1 MAVHRSSGMPFLP
14 VTQLETKDEGTPM
27 TFDNAIARPRSDST
41 QIFNSMHRS
50 LSYGYTL
57 SISNGHYP
65 HLTAGYL
72 IPAMQTVFETRRT
85 RLGILVKKHGTVANL
100 NRALDWEETNARLY
114 QIHNR
119 SIRADRG
126 TLYEMGDPTARE
138 IEEKLSLGL
147 GWMDTP
153 PSYAELHGEE
163 DPRTKVLLLME
174 SMPPDQ
180 WPTAVRLLDALAQPA
195 QGTGTNGKQ

>member
-1 MAVHRSSGMPFLP
+1 MGRV
-14 VTQLETKDEGTPM
+14 
-27 TFDNAIARPRSDST
+27 
-41 QIFNSMHRS
+41 
-50 LSYGYTL
+50 
-57 SISNGHYP
+57 
-65 HLTAGYL
+65 
-72 IPAMQTVFETRRT
+72 QTVFETRRT
-85 RLGILVKKHGTVANL
+85 RLGMLVKRYGSVVNV
-100 NRALDWEETNARLY
+100 NRAMGWEDNNARLY

-153 PSYAELHGEE
+153 PTYVELHGEQ
-163 DPRTKVLLLME
+163 DPRTKVMLLME
-174 SMPPDQ
+174 AMPPNQ

-195 QGTGTNGKQ
+195 SKASNSE